1 MRLEE
6 ALSLYL
12 KSLEVRA
19 YSSSTLD
26 LYGINI
32 RAFIAWVR
40 YRGVD
45 RVEDVDLALL
55 RQHQASLVSHI
66 TRFGRPM
73 GLPAQAMRVTALK
86 AFFGDLLK
94 RGVVLVDPARDLEHP
109 RLAPRS
115 APMLIPTPREMRRIL
130 TAPDTS
136 TLMGIRDRAV
146 MELLYATGLRNREL
160 RSLKPWDV
168 DLVDGSVTVRRGKG
182 QKSRVVPLGRTA
194 KRWVSTYL
202 ERVRPSWARR
212 PSVDHLFL
220 TSAGGPL
227 DAVTLNTL
235 VHLHARAARV
245 TKRVTVHTFR
255 HACATHM
262 LQGGA
267 DIRHVQQLL
276 GHRSLTSTAIYTHL
290 VLRDL
295 QRAHRKYHPRAG
307 ARVAS
312 RKARR

>member
-1 MRLEE
+1 VKLDE

-12 KSLEVRA
+12 NALEIRG
-19 YSSSTLD
+19 YSKSTLD

-32 RAFIAWVR
+32 RAFIGWTR
-40 YRGVD
+40 DRGVE

-55 RQHQASLVSHI
+55 RHHQAGLVSQI

-73 GLPAQAMRVTALK
+73 GLHAQSIRVTALK

-94 RGVVLVDPARDLEHP
+94 RGVILVDPARDLEHP

-115 APMLIPTPREMRRIL
+115 PPMLIPTPREMRRIL

-160 RSLKPWDV
+160 RNLKPWDV

-194 KRWVSTYL
+194 NRWVSTYL
-202 ERVRPSWARR
+202 ERVRPHWARR

-220 TSAGGPL
+220 TSVGGPL
-227 DAVTLNTL
+227 DPVTLNAL
-235 VHLHARAARV
+235 VRQHVRRARV

-276 GHRSLTSTAIYTHL
+276 GHRSLLSTAIYTHL

-307 ARVAS
+307 VRVAS